1 MIIIIIISIITII
14 IIIITIIIIT
24 IIRYDVIVME
34 LDEMVAEG
42 YYIPGKKTTE
52 KIKLK
57 AKPPGI

>member
-1 MIIIIIISIITII
+1 L
-14 IIIITIIIIT
+14 
-24 IIRYDVIVME
+24 E

-52 KIKLK
+52 KIKIK